1 MEGTGASNEVRE
13 NGWRARV
20 ARKVN
25 GETVSIKIHDFMPS
39 IARIELGVAK
49 RPKGAS

>member
-1 MEGTGASNEVRE
+1 MRE
-13 NGWRARV
+13 NGWSARV

-25 GETVSIKIHDFMPS
+25 GEGISITIHDFMPS

-49 RPKGAS
+49 RPNGAS